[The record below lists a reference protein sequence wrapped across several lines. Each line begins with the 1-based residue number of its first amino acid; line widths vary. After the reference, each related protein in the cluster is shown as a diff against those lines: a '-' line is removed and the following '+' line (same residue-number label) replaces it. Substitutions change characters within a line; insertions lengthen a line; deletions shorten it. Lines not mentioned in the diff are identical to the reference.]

1 MDELFIGSLEY
12 GARSAMMWNLALDS
26 SGGPFLSGSNSCSSA
41 PCQGVV
47 TLSSTG
53 YTLNEECTSLLY
65 QTSHHILLLDAQ
77 MLIVSLV
84 WGA

>member
-53 YTLNEECTSLLY
+53 YTLNEECTSSY
-65 QTSHHILLLDAQ
+65 SKHHITF
-77 MLIVSLV
+77 SF
-84 WGA
+84 